1 MLVTTRGPLQS
12 KKPSREKRKEATDN
26 VRSFLWVIQKKNTL
40 SKIIIITTH
49 HASPWGLVRRDQK
62 GIWSLGG
69 PTVTFLKILKNW
81 VWRGQDLVTEL
92 QDGTKGIPGLGV
104 NACYWILIFKFCV
117 QLPLPVHQ
125 WQYDCNWYWK
135 NQHST
140 VSHLRPDIHNPNA
153 HTHVAHAH
161 ILPLSFREKRKNL
174 VSVSLSVIIWCS
186 SFFGESLFNIWSEQW

>member
-1 MLVTTRGPLQS
+1 MTFQCLLWRYSLSVLTNSIGHCQEGAIVTPRGPLQS

-92 QDGTKGIPGLGV
+92 QDGQGHSRIR
-104 NACYWILIFKFCV
+104 IECV
-117 QLPLPVHQ
+117 QLNSDFQILYPVTA
-125 WQYDCNWYWK
+125 
-135 NQHST
+135 S
-140 VSHLRPDIHNPNA
+140 RP
-153 HTHVAHAH
+153 
-161 ILPLSFREKRKNL
+161 
-174 VSVSLSVIIWCS
+174 SVTIW
-186 SFFGESLFNIWSEQW
+186 L